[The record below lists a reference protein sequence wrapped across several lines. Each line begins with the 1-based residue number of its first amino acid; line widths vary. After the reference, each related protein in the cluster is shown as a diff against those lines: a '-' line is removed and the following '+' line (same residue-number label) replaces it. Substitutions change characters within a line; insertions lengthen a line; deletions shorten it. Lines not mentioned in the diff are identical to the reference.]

1 MFGGAADVQYK
12 PEGEMC
18 YHARH
23 CEGGNSIFLV
33 PQSATI
39 YMVDNGRV
47 QRSESPYRNTL
58 GETFSQKSAKW
69 DNYTLSE
76 ETGGA
81 QVFANLRKNYLEHKL
96 PQLILSGRQ
105 ASERVIRRHAI

>member
-1 MFGGAADVQYK
+1 MIHGEVES
-12 PEGEMC
+12 EGEMS

-39 YMVDNGRV
+39 YLIDQGRIL
-47 QRSESPYRNTL
+47 RGESPYRNAL

-69 DNYTLSE
+69 DNYLLSE

-81 QVFANLRKNYLEHKL
+81 QVLANLRKSYLEH
-96 PQLILSGRQ
+96 
-105 ASERVIRRHAI
+105 RVP

>member
-1 MFGGAADVQYK
+1 MFGPASDFEA
-12 PEGEMC
+12 EGEAC

-39 YMVDNGRV
+39 YMIDQGRILKG
-47 QRSESPYRNTL
+47 ESPYRNSL
-58 GETFSQKSAKW
+58 GETFSQRSAKW
-69 DNYTLSE
+69 DNYELSE

-81 QVFANLRKNYLEHKL
+81 QVLANLRKNYLEHRL
-96 PQLILSGRQ
+96 P
-105 ASERVIRRHAI
+105 